1 MAISDAGFFD
11 LIQHKDVAGALE
23 ALAERP
29 ALAGAR
35 DAYLGSTPQHFAAG
49 EGHLDVVRVLI
60 GAGADRSARDT
71 ACHAPPAGWAEFAG
85 HAEIAA
91 LLSE

>member
-1 MAISDAGFFD
+1 MPLSDAEFFD
-11 LIQHKDVAGALE
+11 LIQQKDIAGALA

-35 DAYLGSTPQHFAAG
+35 DAYLGSTPLHF
-49 EGHLDVVRVLI
+49 
-60 GAGADRSARDT
+60 
-71 ACHAPPAGWAEFAG
+71 
-85 HAEIAA
+85 AA